1 MIKFG
6 LGAIRWLREGTGRTA
21 DVAGGLCASFPI
33 DLLSTL
39 CSESTA
45 KNMNVHGTLSILTL
59 AQFFAVYGTD
69 RHVLVK

>member
-6 LGAIRWLREGTGRTA
+6 WGATRWLREGTGRTA
-21 DVAGGLCASFPI
+21 EVAGGYCASLPI

-45 KNMNVHGTLSILTL
+45 KYMNDHGTLSIPTL
-59 AQFFAVYGTD
+59 VQFFAVYGTD